1 MAKKAASS
9 VEALFVK
16 SKVREYIK
24 GKGCNTSGD
33 LIDGPALN
41 NAITHILDSAIG
53 RAKANG
59 RKTVQEKDL

>member
-1 MAKKAASS
+1 MAKKAKAGGD
-9 VEALFVK
+9 ALFVK

-24 GKGCNTSGD
+24 SKDCNTSSAI
-33 LIDGPALN
+33 LDGGALN
-41 NAITHILDSAIG
+41 DVIISIIDKAVA

>member
-1 MAKKAASS
+1 MAKKGG
-9 VEALFVK
+9 VDILFVK

-24 GKGCNTSGD
+24 GQGCNTSGD
-33 LIDGPALN
+33 VIDGNSLN
-41 NAITHILDSAIG
+41 DAIVEVLDKAIN

>member
-1 MAKKAASS
+1 MAKKAATG

-16 SKVREYIK
+16 SKVRDYIK
-24 GKGCNTSGD
+24 SKGCNTSGD
-33 LIDGPALN
+33 VIDGDALN
-41 NAITHILDSAIG
+41 NAIIAILDSAIN

>member
-1 MAKKAASS
+1 MAKKAA
-9 VEALFVK
+9 VDVLFVK

-24 GKGCNTSGD
+24 SKNCNTSGD
-33 LIDGPALN
+33 VIDGPALN
-41 NAITHILDSAIG
+41 DAIIGILNKAIG

>member
-1 MAKKAASS
+1 MAKKEGK
-9 VEALFVK
+9 VDALFVK

-24 GKGCNTSGD
+24 GLECNTSGD

-41 NAITHILDSAIG
+41 DAIIAVLDAAIG

>member
-1 MAKKAASS
+1 MAKKGGAK

-24 GKGCNTSGD
+24 SKECNTSGG
-33 LIDGPALN
+33 LIDGDSLN
-41 NAITHILDSAIG
+41 NAIIDVLDKAIA

>member
-1 MAKKAASS
+1 MAKKGATAE
-9 VEALFVK
+9 VLFVK

-24 GKGCNTSGD
+24 SKGCNTSGD
-33 LIDGPALN
+33 VIDGDSLN
-41 NAITHILDSAIG
+41 KVIIDVLNAAIG

>member
-1 MAKKAASS
+1 MAKKGAKA
-9 VEALFVK
+9 EALFVK

-24 GKGCNTSGD
+24 SKGCNTSGD
-33 LIDGPALN
+33 LIDGDSLN
-41 NAITHILDSAIG
+41 NAIIEVLNNAIG